1 MLAWPLCLCAC
12 GEEAHDR
19 RGMCDG
25 GNLWSHGKL
34 RRKERKGQDLIISL
48 WGHELPFIH
57 HPQTKEKRVFPLQD
71 ASQFPFPSLLALASS
86 SYPEDILR
94 FPPYLGLSWS
104 SPLSFLKNFRL
115 SWCVSRFNLVCPS
128 LILISLDFS
137 CICSSPWK
145 YS

>member
-12 GEEAHDR
+12 GEEVHDG
-19 RGMCDG
+19 RGICDG

-34 RRKERKGQDLIISL
+34 RRKERKGQDLTISL
-48 WGHELPFIH
+48 WGINYPSFIT
-57 HPQTKEKRVFPLQD
+57 PWQQRKESFPLQD
-71 ASQFPFPSLLALASS
+71 ASQFPFPSLFALASS

-104 SPLSFLKNFRL
+104 SPLSFLKNFGL
-115 SWCVSRFNLVCPS
+115 SWCASRFNLICPS
-128 LILISLDFS
+128 LILVSLDFS
-137 CICSSPWK
+137 FICSSPWK